1 MSRLADYLSHHFIG
15 IERDSNSM
23 QSVSGHMSYEVEPN
37 QRNGAAS
44 ATRWKILAAAEE
56 VMSQKG
62 FAGSSISEIAHRAN
76 VTDSVIYQYFKG
88 KQDLLFSV
96 PGEKL
101 KKQLALLQEHLAGIP
116 DVQSQLQKVIWL
128 QLRYH
133 DAHSGYARLLLM
145 ECRSFKAFYSSPSY
159 DILREYTRIVSS
171 ILARGV
177 KEGRFRAD
185 APIRLM
191 RDVILGTL
199 DLETINALTIAEVES
214 GESDFEDVVNLVDA
228 MIVTNSP
235 PESARVNRLDAIIDA
250 AKKVFAEKDF
260 ARATISEIA
269 GLAGVADG
277 TIYEYFQSKED
288 ILFSI
293 AANRL
298 GSYLEKAAGAFEIKS
313 PDNKLRSLIKH
324 HFSSFLSD
332 REFLKVFLLR
342 LHINDRFY
350 RSRAFEIFRSY
361 CRLIEDI
368 VEEGKTAGVF
378 RATVNSRVFRNM
390 FLGAFS
396 HMSMRWMV
404 LRESAHVDKM
414 EEIEQVSELLTS
426 AVMASPVHER
436 TQ

>member
-1 MSRLADYLSHHFIG
+1 
-15 IERDSNSM
+15 M
-23 QSVSGHMSYEVEPN
+23 QSVNGYMSDDVEPG
-37 QRNGAAS
+37 QLNGAAS
-44 ATRWKILAAAEE
+44 ETRWKILAAAEE

-62 FAGSSISEIAHRAN
+62 FANSSISEIARKAS

-101 KKQLALLQEHLAGIP
+101 KKLLALLKEHLAGIP

-145 ECRSFKAFYSSPSY
+145 ECRSFKAFYSSPAY
-159 DILREYTRIVSS
+159 EILREYTRIVSS

-177 KEGRFRAD
+177 QEGRFRVD
-185 APIRLM
+185 APIRLI

-199 DLETINALTIAEVES
+199 DMETISALTTAEMES
-214 GESDFEDVVNLVDA
+214 GESDFEDVVNLVDS
-228 MIVTNSP
+228 MIVTNSAQ
-235 PESARVNRLDAIIDA
+235 EGVRVNRLDAIIDA

-260 ARATISEIA
+260 AKATISEIA

-288 ILFSI
+288 ILLSI
-293 AANRL
+293 ATNRL
-298 GSYLEKAAGAFEIKS
+298 ESCLEKVAGAFDIKS
-313 PDNKLRSLIKH
+313 PDRRLRRLIKY

-332 REFLKVFLLR
+332 REFLKVFLMR
-342 LHINDRFY
+342 LLINDRFY
-350 RSRAFEIFRSY
+350 TSKAFEIFRSY
-361 CRLIEDI
+361 CRLIEDV
-368 VEEGKTAGVF
+368 VEEGKAAGVF
-378 RATVNSRVFRNM
+378 RGTVNSRVFRNM

-396 HMSMRWMV
+396 HMSMRWLV

-414 EEIEQVSELLTS
+414 EEIEQVTELLRS
-426 AVMASPVHER
+426 AVMASPPHKR

>member
-1 MSRLADYLSHHFIG
+1 
-15 IERDSNSM
+15 M
-23 QSVSGHMSYEVEPN
+23 QSVSGHMSDDIETS

-44 ATRWKILAAAEE
+44 TTKLKILAAAEE

-62 FAGSSISEIAHRAN
+62 FASSSISEIARRAN
-76 VTDSVIYQYFKG
+76 VTDSVIYQHFKG

-101 KKQLALLQEHLAGIP
+101 KKQLVLLKEHLAGMP

-133 DAHSGYARLLLM
+133 DAHRGYARLLLM
-145 ECRSFKAFYSSPSY
+145 ECRSFKAFYSSPAY
-159 DILREYTRIVSS
+159 EILREYTRIVSS

-177 KEGRFRAD
+177 KEGRFRSD
-185 APIRLM
+185 APIRLI

-199 DLETINALTIAEVES
+199 DMETISSLTIGEVES
-214 GESDFEDVVNLVDA
+214 GESDFEDVVNLVDS
-228 MIVTNSP
+228 MIVEIGP
-235 PESARVNRLDAIIDA
+235 PDGMRVNRLDAIVDA

-260 ARATISEIA
+260 AKATISEIA
-269 GLAGVADG
+269 SLAGVADG

-288 ILFSI
+288 ILLSI
-293 AANRL
+293 ATNRL
-298 GSYLEKAAGAFEIKS
+298 DSYLEKVAGAFDIKS
-313 PDNKLRSLIKH
+313 PDRKLRRLIKY

-332 REFLKVFLLR
+332 RDFLKVFLLR

-350 RSRAFEIFRSY
+350 TSKAFEVFRNY
-361 CRLIEDI
+361 CRLIEDV
-368 VEEGKTAGVF
+368 VEEGKAAGFF
-378 RATVNSRVFRNM
+378 RGTVNSRVFRNM

-396 HMSMRWMV
+396 HMSMRWFV
-404 LRESAHVDKM
+404 LRESAHADRM
-414 EEIEQVSELLTS
+414 EEIEQVTELLTS
-426 AVMASPVHER
+426 AVMASPPSER

>member
-1 MSRLADYLSHHFIG
+1 
-15 IERDSNSM
+15 M
-23 QSVSGHMSYEVEPN
+23 QSVSGHMSDDVEPG

-44 ATRWKILAAAEE
+44 ATKWKILAAAEE

-62 FAGSSISEIAHRAN
+62 FAGSSISEIARRAG

-101 KKQLALLQEHLAGIP
+101 KNQLALLQEHLAGIP

-133 DAHSGYARLLLM
+133 DAHSDYARLLLM
-145 ECRSFKAFYSSPSY
+145 ECRSFKEFYSSPAY

-171 ILARGV
+171 ILAQGV
-177 KEGRFRAD
+177 KEGRFRVD

-199 DLETINALTIAEVES
+199 DMETISALTIAEVES
-214 GESDFEDVVNLVDA
+214 GESDFEDVVNLVDS
-228 MIVTNSP
+228 MILTNSP
-235 PESARVNRLDAIIDA
+235 PEGVRVNRLDAIIDA

-260 ARATISEIA
+260 AKATISEIA
-269 GLAGVADG
+269 SLAGVADG

-288 ILFSI
+288 ILLSI

-298 GSYLEKAAGAFEIKS
+298 GSYLEKAAGAFDIKG
-313 PDNKLRSLIKH
+313 PDHKLRTLIKH

-332 REFLKVFLLR
+332 REFLQVFLLR
-342 LHINDRFY
+342 LHTNDRFH
-350 RSRAFEIFRSY
+350 RSKPFEIFRSY
-361 CRLIEDI
+361 CRLIEDV
-368 VEEGKTAGVF
+368 VEEGKAAGVF
-378 RATVNSRVFRNM
+378 RGTVNSRVFRNM

-396 HMSMRWMV
+396 HMSMRWLV

-414 EEIEQVSELLTS
+414 EEIEQVTELLTS
-426 AVMASPVHER
+426 AVMASPAHER

>member
-1 MSRLADYLSHHFIG
+1 
-15 IERDSNSM
+15 M
-23 QSVSGHMSYEVEPN
+23 QSVSGYMSDDVEPN
-37 QRNGAAS
+37 QRNGAAWE
-44 ATRWKILAAAEE
+44 TRWKILAAAEE

-62 FAGSSISEIAHRAN
+62 FANSCISEIARKAS

-101 KKQLALLQEHLAGIP
+101 KKQLALLKEHLAGLP

-145 ECRSFKAFYSSPSY
+145 ECRSSKAFYSSPAY
-159 DILREYTRIVSS
+159 EILREYTRMVSS
-171 ILARGV
+171 VLARGV
-177 KEGRFRAD
+177 AEGRFRAD

-199 DLETINALTIAEVES
+199 DMETISVLTTAEVES
-214 GESDFEDVVNLVDA
+214 GESDFEDVVNLVDS
-228 MIVTNSP
+228 MILTNSV
-235 PESARVNRLDAIIDA
+235 PEGARVNRLDAIIDA

-260 ARATISEIA
+260 AKATISEIA

-288 ILFSI
+288 ILLSI
-293 AANRL
+293 ATNRL
-298 GSYLEKAAGAFEIKS
+298 GSYLDKVAGAFDIKS
-313 PDNKLRSLIKH
+313 PDRKLRRLIKH

-342 LHINDRFY
+342 LRINDRFY
-350 RSRAFEIFRSY
+350 TSKAFEIFRSY
-361 CRLIEDI
+361 YKLIEDVI
-368 VEEGKTAGVF
+368 EEGKAAGVF
-378 RATVNSRVFRNM
+378 RNTVNSRVFRNM

-396 HMSMRWMV
+396 HMSMRWLV
-404 LRESAHVDKM
+404 LRESAQVDKTQ
-414 EEIEQVSELLTS
+414 EIEQVSELLTS
-426 AVMASPVHER
+426 AVMANPSH
-436 TQ
+436 

>member
-1 MSRLADYLSHHFIG
+1 
-15 IERDSNSM
+15 M
-23 QSVSGHMSYEVEPN
+23 QSVSGHMSDYVEPA

-62 FAGSSISEIAHRAN
+62 FAGSSISEIARRAS

-88 KQDLLFSV
+88 KEDLLFAV

-101 KKQLALLQEHLAGIP
+101 KNQLALLKEHLAGIP

-133 DAHSGYARLLLM
+133 DAHSAYARLLLM
-145 ECRSFKAFYSSPSY
+145 ECRSFKAFYSSPAY
-159 DILREYTRIVSS
+159 EILREYTRIVSS
-171 ILARGV
+171 ILAQGV

-199 DLETINALTIAEVES
+199 DLETINALTIAELES
-214 GESDFEDVVNLVDA
+214 GESDFEDVVNLVDS
-228 MIVTNSP
+228 MLVTNSP
-235 PESARVNRLDAIIDA
+235 PEGIRVNRLDAIIEA

-260 ARATISEIA
+260 AKATISEIA

-288 ILFSI
+288 ILLSI

-298 GSYLEKAAGAFEIKS
+298 GSYLEKAAGAFDIKS
-313 PDNKLRSLIKH
+313 PDRKLRRLIKH

-350 RSRAFEIFRSY
+350 RSKAFEIFRSY
-361 CRLIEDI
+361 YRIIEDV
-368 VEEGKTAGVF
+368 VEEGKAAGVF
-378 RATVNSRVFRNM
+378 RGTVNSRVFRNM

-396 HMSMRWMV
+396 HMSMRWLV

-414 EEIEQVSELLTS
+414 QEIEQVTELLTS
-426 AVMASPVHER
+426 AVMAIPAHER

>member
-1 MSRLADYLSHHFIG
+1 
-15 IERDSNSM
+15 M
-23 QSVSGHMSYEVEPN
+23 QSVSGHTSHDVEPG

-44 ATRWKILAAAEE
+44 ATRFKILAAAEE

-62 FAGSSISEIAHRAN
+62 FAGSSISEIARKAS

-101 KKQLALLQEHLAGIP
+101 KNQLALLQEHLAGIP

-145 ECRSFKAFYSSPSY
+145 ECRSFEAFYSSPAY
-159 DILREYTRIVSS
+159 ETLREYARIVSS

-177 KEGRFRAD
+177 KEGRFCAG
-185 APIRLM
+185 APVRLI

-199 DLETINALTIAEVES
+199 DMETITVLTMAEVES
-214 GESDFEDVVNLVDA
+214 GESDFEDVVNLVDS
-228 MIVTNSP
+228 MIVRNSP
-235 PESARVNRLDAIIDA
+235 PESLRINRLDAIIDA

-260 ARATISEIA
+260 AKATISEIA

-277 TIYEYFQSKED
+277 TIYEYFLSKED
-288 ILFSI
+288 ILLTI
-293 AANRL
+293 ATNRL
-298 GSYLEKAAGAFEIKS
+298 ESYLGKVAGAFDIEGPKR
-313 PDNKLRSLIKH
+313 KLSRLIKY

-332 REFLKVFLLR
+332 REFLKVFLMR
-342 LHINDRFY
+342 LLTIDRFY
-350 RSRAFEIFRSY
+350 TSKAFEIFRSY
-361 CRLIEDI
+361 CRLIEGV
-368 VEEGKTAGVF
+368 VEEGKAAGVF
-378 RATVNSRVFRNM
+378 RSTVNSRVFRNM

-396 HMSMRWMV
+396 HMSMRWSV
-404 LRESAHVDKM
+404 LHQSAEVDKM
-414 EEIEQVSELLTS
+414 EEIEQVTELLTS
-426 AVMASPVHER
+426 AVMASPPL
-436 TQ
+436 

>member
-1 MSRLADYLSHHFIG
+1 
-15 IERDSNSM
+15 M
-23 QSVSGHMSYEVEPN
+23 QSVNGYMSDDVEPGR
-37 QRNGAAS
+37 RNGVAPE
-44 ATRWKILAAAEE
+44 TRWKILAAAEE

-62 FAGSSISEIAHRAN
+62 FANSSISEIARKAS

-101 KKQLALLQEHLAGIP
+101 KKLLVLLKEHLAGIP

-145 ECRSFKAFYSSPSY
+145 ECRSFKAFYSSPAY
-159 DILREYTRIVSS
+159 EILREYTRIVSS

-177 KEGRFRAD
+177 QEGRFRVD
-185 APIRLM
+185 APIRLI

-199 DLETINALTIAEVES
+199 DMETISALTTAEMGS
-214 GESDFEDVVNLVDA
+214 GESDFEDVVNLVDS
-228 MIVTNSP
+228 MIVTNSAQ
-235 PESARVNRLDAIIDA
+235 EGVRANRLDAIIDA

-260 ARATISEIA
+260 AKATISEIA

-288 ILFSI
+288 ILLSI
-293 AANRL
+293 ATNRL
-298 GSYLEKAAGAFEIKS
+298 ESCLEKVAGAFDIKS
-313 PDNKLRSLIKH
+313 PDRRLRRLIKY

-332 REFLKVFLLR
+332 REFLKVFLMR
-342 LHINDRFY
+342 LLINERFY
-350 RSRAFEIFRSY
+350 TSKAFEIFRSY
-361 CRLIEDI
+361 CRLIEDV
-368 VEEGKTAGVF
+368 VEEGKAAGVF

-396 HMSMRWMV
+396 HMSMRWLV

-414 EEIEQVSELLTS
+414 EEIEQVTELLTS
-426 AVMASPVHER
+426 AVVASPPHRR